1 MYGNTY
7 SVLAMMNDLTNA
19 IFSGENGAV
28 PTFRINLQNVYV
40 DYLLQMVNAKNYDAV
55 SQSAALVQLKNIQK
69 MNLAGNTEVKA
80 NMDLIKHKIEEG
92 LDNYD
97 VK

>member
-1 MYGNTY
+1 
-7 SVLAMMNDLTNA
+7 MNDLTNA
-19 IFSGENGAV
+19 IFTGDNGTV

-69 MNLAGNTEVKA
+69 MSLAGNTEVKA

>member
-1 MYGNTY
+1 
-7 SVLAMMNDLTNA
+7 
-19 IFSGENGAV
+19 
-28 PTFRINLQNVYV
+28 
-40 DYLLQMVNAKNYDAV
+40 MVNAKNYDAV